1 VKIKNYEVPHYSVFY
16 ILSLVPL
23 SEAPVFSHAHSILL
37 YVRKK
42 QVSIRVPNLWHFS
55 PQLLGLFSVAD
66 ELAVSSVTAALL
78 FAKSIRA

>member
-1 VKIKNYEVPHYSVFY
+1 MKIKNYEVPHYSVFY

-23 SEAPVFSHAHSILL
+23 SYAPVFSQPHSVCVL
-37 YVRKK
+37 KK
-42 QVSIRVPNLWHFS
+42 QVCIRVLNLWHFS
-55 PQLLGLFSVAD
+55 PQSLGLFSVAD